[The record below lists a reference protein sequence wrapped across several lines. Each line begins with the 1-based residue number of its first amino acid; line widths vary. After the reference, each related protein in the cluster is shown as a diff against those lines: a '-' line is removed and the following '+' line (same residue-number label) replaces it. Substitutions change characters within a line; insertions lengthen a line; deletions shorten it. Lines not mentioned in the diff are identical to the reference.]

1 MNRDRT
7 GIFQEIVRQLVMA
20 ASTATLYAI
29 DHPQVTRLCGAA
41 HLSIKAA
48 MGSEPEIAML
58 AIGDELVMAEVPLK
72 GSYYSERLARLLK
85 ARGIGHLKILHQ
97 VTPAEIR
104 QLIVTI
110 SRHKPGGDDA
120 RSTENIR
127 FGKIEVRHSEE
138 SGREIAGY
146 EDLTEDELATL
157 VNTFDRVAERQ
168 TFDVSGITNIVTGF
182 VGAIQNNFNPLLA
195 LVPLREMDEYTFT
208 HSLDVCVLNLVQGMT
223 LGIDGPLLA
232 DIGVAGMLH
241 DVGKIFMNREVLNKP
256 AKLDDAEMAHMRK
269 HPRRGAEYLLSCPGI
284 PRAAILSSFEHHMK
298 YNLTG
303 YPTMPPGW
311 QPALPS
317 QMTMISD
324 VFDAMRTRRIYQ
336 TPLDFKKIEGLLL
349 GMAGAELNPSLTRNF
364 LKVMKRLSVEL

>member
-1 MNRDRT
+1 MNRDQT

-29 DHPQVTRLCGAA
+29 DHPQVSRLCGAA

-48 MGSEPEIAML
+48 MGSEAELAL
-58 AIGDELVMAEVPLK
+58 FAIGDELVMAEVPLK
-72 GSYYSERLARLLK
+72 GSYYCERLARLLK
-85 ARGIGHLKILHQ
+85 ARGIGHLKILPQ

-104 QLIVTI
+104 QLVVTI
-110 SRHKPGGDDA
+110 SRHKAGGDDA
-120 RSTENIR
+120 RSSENIR
-127 FGKIEVRHSEE
+127 YGKVEVRHSEAA
-138 SGREIAGY
+138 GREIAGY
-146 EDLTEDELATL
+146 EDLTESELATL
-157 VNTFDRVAERQ
+157 VNSFDEIAERQ
-168 TFDVSGITNIVTGF
+168 AFDVSGITNIVSGF
-182 VGAIQNNFNPLLA
+182 VGAIRNHFNPLLA

-241 DVGKIFMNREVLNKP
+241 DVGKIFMDREVLNKP
-256 AKLDDAEMAHMRK
+256 AKLDDAEMAHMRR

-284 PRAAILSSFEHHMK
+284 PRIAILSSFEHHMK

-303 YPTMPPGW
+303 YPSMPPGW
-311 QPALPS
+311 QLALSS

-324 VFDAMRTRRIYQ
+324 IFDALRTRRVYQ
-336 TPLDFKKIEGLLL
+336 TPKDFELIENLMLE
-349 GMAGAELNPSLTRNF
+349 MAGVELNPSLTRNF
-364 LKVMKRLSVEL
+364 LKVMRRLSIEL

>member
-1 MNRDRT
+1 MNRDQT
-7 GIFQEIVRQLVMA
+7 GTFQEIVRQLVMA

-41 HLSIKAA
+41 QLSIKAA

-58 AIGDELVMAEVPLK
+58 AIGDELVMAEIPLK
-72 GSYYSERLARLLK
+72 GNYYSERLARLLK
-85 ARGIGHLKILHQ
+85 ARGIGHLKILRP

-104 QLIVTI
+104 QLVVTI
-110 SRHKPGGDDA
+110 SKHKHGGVDA

-127 FGKIEVRHSEE
+127 YGTVEVRHSEKT
-138 SGREIAGY
+138 GREIAGY
-146 EDLTEDELATL
+146 EDLMEDELATL
-157 VNTFDRVAERQ
+157 VNTFDRIAERQ
-168 TFDVSGITNIVTGF
+168 PFDVTGITNIVTGF
-182 VGAIQNNFNPLLA
+182 VSAIRNQFNPLLA

-208 HSLDVCVLNLVQGMT
+208 HSLDVCVLNLIQGMT

-232 DIGVAGMLH
+232 DIGLAGMLH
-241 DVGKIFMNREVLNKP
+241 DVGKIFIDREILNKP
-256 AKLDDAEMAHMRK
+256 GKLDEAEMAHMRQ

-284 PRAAILSSFEHHMK
+284 PRIAILSSFEHHMK

-303 YPTMPPGW
+303 YPSMPSGW
-311 QPALPS
+311 QLALPS

-324 VFDAMRTRRIYQ
+324 IFDALRTRRVYQ
-336 TPLDFKKIEGLLL
+336 TPKDFERIESLILE
-349 GMAGAELNPSLTRNF
+349 MAGVELNPSLTRNF

>member
-1 MNRDRT
+1 MNREQT
-7 GIFQEIVRQLVMA
+7 GIYHEIVRHLVMA

-29 DHPQVTRLCGAA
+29 DHPQVTRLCGSA
-41 HLSIKAA
+41 HSCIMTA
-48 MGSEPEIAML
+48 MGSEPGITML

-72 GSYYSERLARLLK
+72 GSHYSERLARLFK
-85 ARGIGHLKILHQ
+85 ARGIGHLKILRQ

-104 QLIVTI
+104 QLVVTI
-110 SRHKPGGDDA
+110 SRNKPGGDNA

-127 FGKIEVRHSEE
+127 FGKVEVRHSEGAE
-138 SGREIAGY
+138 RDIAGY

-157 VNTFDRVAERQ
+157 FDTFDKIANRQ
-168 TFDVSGITNIVTGF
+168 AFDVSGLTNIITGF
-182 VGAIQNNFNPLLA
+182 IGAFRNQFNPLFA

-232 DIGVAGMLH
+232 DIGVSGMLH
-241 DVGKIFMNREVLNKP
+241 DVGKIFMDLEILNKP
-256 AKLDDAEMAHMRK
+256 EKLDAAEMAHMRQ

-284 PRAAILSSFEHHMK
+284 PRIAILSSFEHHMK

-303 YPTMPPGW
+303 YPAVPSDW
-311 QPALPS
+311 KLALSS

-324 VFDAMRTRRIYQ
+324 IFDALRTKRVYQ
-336 TPLDFKKIEGLLL
+336 TPRNFEQIESMLM
-349 GMAGAELNPSLTRNF
+349 GMAGAELNPYLTRNF
-364 LKVMKRLSVEL
+364 LKVMKQLSVEL

>member
-1 MNRDRT
+1 MNSDHIDTYR
-7 GIFQEIVRQLVMA
+7 EIVRQLVMA

-41 HLSIKAA
+41 HLSIVDA
-48 MGSEPEIAML
+48 MGSELEIAMI
-58 AIGDELVMAEVPLK
+58 AINDEIVMAEIPLK
-72 GSYYSERLARLLK
+72 NCYYSERLARLLK
-85 ARGIGHLKILHQ
+85 SRGIGHLKILHK

-104 QLIVTI
+104 QLVVAI
-110 SRHKPGGDDA
+110 SRNKPGEDDA

-127 FGKIEVRHSEE
+127 FGKVEVRHSEE
-138 SGREIAGY
+138 KGREIAGY
-146 EDLTEDELATL
+146 EDLTEDELTTL
-157 VNTFDRVAERQ
+157 VNTFDKIADRQ
-168 TFDVSGITNIVTGF
+168 SFDVAGITNIVTGF
-182 VGAIQNNFNPLLA
+182 VGAIRNQFNPLLA

-223 LGIDGPLLA
+223 LGITGPLLA

-241 DVGKIFMNREVLNKP
+241 DVGKIFIDREVLNKP
-256 AKLDDAEMAHMRK
+256 GKLDEDEMAHMRQ

-284 PRAAILSSFEHHMK
+284 PRLAVLSSFEHHMK

-303 YPTMPPGW
+303 YPSAPSDW
-311 QPALPS
+311 QLSLSS

-324 VFDAMRTRRIYQ
+324 IFDALRTRRVYH
-336 TPLDFKKIEGLLL
+336 TPSDFEQIERLLL
-349 GMAGAELNPSLTRNF
+349 EKAGNELNPSLTRNF